1 MARRETPIQHMKV
14 KIVNIVLYP
23 TKRQVKDIYVDMFRK
38 IFEDKRT
45 INTTVIDGQE
55 YVLFIFRMMRIRYMV
70 ILLIFMNQMIKR

>member
-38 IFEDKRT
+38 ILKISE
-45 INTTVIDGQE
+45 
-55 YVLFIFRMMRIRYMV
+55 L
-70 ILLIFMNQMIKR
+70 

>member
-45 INTTVIDGQE
+45 INTYGDRWT
-55 YVLFIFRMMRIRYMV
+55 RIRSLY
-70 ILLIFMNQMIKR
+70 ISDDGEYDTW